1 MSTPAGEEAGSELE
15 PSPPQSPGNR
25 GCLSTAEVT
34 LKFPRFLKLCLCL
47 AFISA
52 GRSLVL
58 EGGLWFHTS
67 SFYSY
72 FPTPFLIVFSQK
84 IFCNEKLIHAYD

>member
-47 AFISA
+47 AFTSA
-52 GRSLVL
+52 GCSLVL
-58 EGGLWFHTS
+58 EGGFWLLAS
-67 SFYSY
+67 SFHFY
-72 FPTPFLIVFSQK
+72 FPTPF
-84 IFCNEKLIHAYD
+84 